1 MIPTHLGGIIGIKTL
16 VLPTDVLRRLL
27 VLHEFLA
34 TIHETFGLSGSHRVC
49 APKASFDFV
58 WQKAS
63 LCVISAVI
71 IDFKLALAMKG
82 AC

>member
-1 MIPTHLGGIIGIKTL
+1 M
-16 VLPTDVLRRLL
+16 LPTYVLRRLL
-27 VLHEFLA
+27 VLNELLA
-34 TIHETFGLSGSHRVC
+34 AIHETFGLSGSHRVC

-71 IDFKLALAMKG
+71 IDFKLALAMKS